1 VGLIRETGKAEKIPM
16 QFDLVNG
23 YGDDSSAIQASNGG
37 VPAVNIVVPVRYTHA
52 HNGVMDR
59 YDFDRTVDLV
69 VALIKRLDSAT
80 VKRVRDFAP

>member
-1 VGLIRETGKAEKIPM
+1 M
-16 QFDLVNG
+16 QFDLVSG

-37 VPAVNIVVPVRYTHA
+37 VPVVNIVVPVGYTHA

-69 VALIKRLDSAT
+69 VALIKRLDNTT
-80 VKRVRDFAP
+80 VKRVTTGASPLIYR